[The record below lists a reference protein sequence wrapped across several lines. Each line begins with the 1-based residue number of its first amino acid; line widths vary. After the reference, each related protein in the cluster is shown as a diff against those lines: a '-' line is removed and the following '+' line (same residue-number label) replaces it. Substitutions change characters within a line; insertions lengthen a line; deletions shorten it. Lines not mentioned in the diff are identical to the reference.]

1 LRCNTAKLDEVELWH
16 QWSGHLNFKDLF
28 RAFKKEL
35 ILGLP
40 KMGKPEKPICRP
52 CQVRIDSENSTFEE
66 YCDDVG
72 IKEEFSAPIT
82 PQKNGVVERNNR
94 VIQDMARAMIH
105 GKGLTTHV
113 WGEVVNISYYVINRE
128 YLRSRKEK
136 ISYEIWNNKKPTA
149 KHFHVFGSKCYIL
162 QDSEN
167 LGKFDIK
174 SDTGIFLEYSIPS
187 HAFRV
192 YNKEGRL

>member
-52 CQVRIDSENSTFEE
+52 CQVRKEFENSTFEE

-72 IKEEFSAPIT
+72 IKQELSAPIT
-82 PQKNGVVERNNR
+82 PQQNRVVEKKNI
-94 VIQDMARAMIH
+94 VIQDMACDMIH
-105 GKGLTTHV
+105 GQGLTTHF
-113 WGEVVNISYYVINRE
+113 WGEAINV
-128 YLRSRKEK
+128 
-136 ISYEIWNNKKPTA
+136 A
-149 KHFHVFGSKCYIL
+149 
-162 QDSEN
+162 
-167 LGKFDIK
+167 
-174 SDTGIFLEYSIPS
+174 
-187 HAFRV
+187 
-192 YNKEGRL
+192 